1 MPNWCY
7 TDINFYGSEKNISDF
22 FNRVNE
28 YTSKNFRAT
37 DFGTNWLGNILCGF
51 DLGDRID
58 TTENKLRC
66 RGSLEF
72 ISGLDIEDEN
82 AASFSITTSTAWGPM
97 IKMWHAIIE
106 KHYANRIEMHWIAEE
121 QGSLLYLTDDKSRYE
136 DRYWADCEFPDD
148 ISAPWTYY
156 FSTTKDTVDFIN
168 SNFKNVSLS
177 TSTDFE
183 TTQTFEEGNKRI
195 VVIPLTDASLDEID

>member
-7 TDINFYGSEKNISDF
+7 TDINFYGSKKDISDF
-22 FNRVNE
+22 FNRIDE
-28 YTSKNFRAT
+28 YISKNFRTT

-51 DLGDRID
+51 GLGDKID
-58 TTENKLRC
+58 DPETKLRC

-72 ISGLDIEDEN
+72 ISDLDIEDEN

-106 KHYANRIEMHWIAEE
+106 KHYANRIELHWIAEE
-121 QGSLLYLTDDKSRYE
+121 PNTYLYLTDDKSRYK
-136 DRYWADCEFPDD
+136 DSYWVDCEFPDD
-148 ISAPWTYY
+148 QYPPCTYY
-156 FSTTKDTVDFIN
+156 FSTTKDVADFIN

-195 VVIPLTDASLDEID
+195 VVIPLVDASLDEID